1 MRAVNNHCMDGL
13 SDAYVGR
20 AVLLVLVA
28 SVAMSCGGSTTA
40 PTPALQVQL
49 PDGNYS
55 LTINSTGSCFQN
67 SSGGAPAVSST
78 ITAAVTLQ
86 RSGTSWAVR
95 PNDAGAGNLTVNL
108 NPSQSGSTVAGSAAG
123 SLTVDPVRVTFNH
136 TFSGAAQASG
146 GATGLVQ
153 PNVTYEA
160 VAGNA
165 STNCLNNVWTL
176 TPR

>member
-1 MRAVNNHCMDGL
+1 MRAVSNHCVDGL
-13 SDAYVGR
+13 SDSRVGR
-20 AVLLVLVA
+20 ALLLMLVTSA
-28 SVAMSCGGSTTA
+28 AISCGGSTIT
-40 PTPALQVQL
+40 PTPAPQVQL

-78 ITAAVTLQ
+78 ITTAVTLQ
-86 RSGTSWAVR
+86 RSATSWAVR
-95 PNDAGAGNLTVNL
+95 LNDANAGNLTVTL
-108 NPSQSGSTVAGSAAG
+108 NPSQSGSTVAGSATG

-153 PNVTYEA
+153 PHVTYEA

-165 STNCLNNVWTL
+165 STNCVNNVWTL